1 MTGEWVKLV
10 ETVVK
15 TRKGTV
21 IKRYKNNVGKQVG
34 PQLYVHKNY
43 AGEVVPKDRL
53 EKAENIL
60 KQNFPKFQYNCIMH
74 DSSNG
79 DIRFDEAPDF
89 DSAREPIVGN
99 MVTVKADGVV
109 KTAKSNMIWHHK
121 WLWVKDD
128 YNDNDN
134 GFDIDESKKWS
145 QLWASKLEGIAKG
158 NKEGFSQQL
167 QAVGLI

>member
-1 MTGEWVKLV
+1 MNGQWVKLV

-15 TRKGTV
+15 TKKGTV

-34 PQLYVHKNY
+34 SQLYVHKNY
-43 AGEVVPKDRL
+43 AGEVVPKERL
-53 EKAENIL
+53 EKAQNIL
-60 KQNFPKFQYNCIMH
+60 KQNFPNFAYNCLMH

-79 DIRFDEAPDF
+79 DVRFDEAPDF
-89 DSAREPIVGN
+89 DTAREPVVGN
-99 MVTVKADGVV
+99 MVTIKSDGVV

-128 YNDNDN
+128 YT
-134 GFDIDESKKWS
+134 GFDLDESKKWS

-167 QAVGLI
+167 QAIGLI